1 MRNTLMQDKLKALL
15 VSPPPLLV
23 SPSDPQLQ
31 RKTEV
36 LIASAIKSA
45 RRPSKKKSISAV
57 FKNPYQAIANVPEP
71 HSSRYVTPPSK
82 RNPFSVHVH
91 PVSPELVENSEPS
104 LPELKAEEPKI
115 EEIEEPRIEEPKIEE
130 VKAEPPIA
138 VVPEALPQQAPVPE
152 PVAEIPTIPETETPA
167 ETDAPKISLVAT
179 VTPIRPSEV
188 SEISVLVP
196 SEKAAEEHPS
206 QEETPQSIAALP
218 QNLKW
223 LEQST
228 PFDTHLHSMVD
239 QLRTAKTSVVFTLS
253 QSTAR
258 QTELKD
264 QIAVLKDKLD
274 KEEFLG
280 EQQREY
286 LHQLDE
292 VIAACALVAEQ
303 SSTVESILRVP
314 DHVAHKH
321 HEGGPKRQYHKA
333 ALDSPTVCHRED
345 VLKVIKENPG
355 RKWSNAEI
363 VQALPAAKRSN
374 AKQYVYALLSS
385 FTKEGLIQR
394 IAPGIY
400 VCQSP
405 KDAAE
410 EA

>member
-1 MRNTLMQDKLKALL
+1 MRNTLMQDKLTA
-15 VSPPPLLV
+15 LLV

-31 RKTEV
+31 RKTDV

-45 RRPSKKKSISAV
+45 RRSPKKKPISAV
-57 FKNPYQAIANVPEP
+57 FKNPYQAIASTPEP
-71 HSSRYVTPPSK
+71 HVSRYVTPPSRK
-82 RNPFSVHVH
+82 NAFSVHVY
-91 PVSPELVENSEPS
+91 PVSPELVKESEPS
-104 LPELKAEEPKI
+104 LPEPQAEEPKIEELKAEEPKI
-115 EEIEEPRIEEPKIEE
+115 EA
-130 VKAEPPIA
+130 VKTEAPAA
-138 VVPEALPQQAPVPE
+138 VAPEAPPEQTPAPE
-152 PVAEIPTIPETETPA
+152 PVAKIPIIPEIKAPTET
-167 ETDAPKISLVAT
+167 DVPKISLVAT
-179 VTPIRPSEV
+179 VTPIRPPEVPEV
-188 SEISVLVP
+188 SIPVP
-196 SEKAAEEHPS
+196 SEKAAEEQPS
-206 QEETPQSIAALP
+206 QEETLQSVAALP
-218 QNLKW
+218 QNLRW

-228 PFDTHLHSMVD
+228 PFDGHLRSMVD
-239 QLRTAKTSVVFTLS
+239 QLRTAKTSVVFTLD
-253 QSTAR
+253 QSTVR

-264 QIAVLKDKLD
+264 QIAVLKEKLD

-303 SSTVESILRVP
+303 SSSVESILRAP
-314 DHVAHKH
+314 AHTAHKH
-321 HEGGPKRQYHKA
+321 HDGEVKRQYHKA

-385 FTKEGLIQR
+385 FTKEGLIHR

-400 VCQSP
+400 VCQGP
-405 KDAAE
+405 KDAE
-410 EA
+410 